1 MNRQYDVVVIGGGTG
16 GAAIAKFLA
25 KQGIKVA
32 LLEKKKF
39 IDLHKVC
46 GDAVSPY
53 HFAAVS
59 QSDPQYSVMPPQG
72 KEIFHSFSGYYFYA
86 PSMERFYVPSLQE
99 GWIIDRQ
106 AFGARLLRMGKVK
119 ELYRE
124 YPESW
129 NAFPEWKKKIAALFQ
144 DEKRAA
150 RYHFAMNRKR
160 RA

>member
-1 MNRQYDVVVIGGGTG
+1 M
-16 GAAIAKFLA
+16 AKFLA
-25 KQGIKVA
+25 KRGIGVA

-39 IDLHKVC
+39 RALHKVG

-59 QSDPQYSVMPPQG
+59 QAGPQHSVKPSQG
-72 KEIFHSFSGYYFYA
+72 KEILPSFSGYYFYA
-86 PSMERFYVPSLQE
+86 PSMERFYVPSQQE
-99 GWIIDRQ
+99 GWIIDPE
-106 AFGARLLRMGKVK
+106 

-124 YPESW
+124 YPGGW

-150 RYHFAMNRKR
+150 RYHYAMNRKR
-160 RA
+160 HA